1 MNGSQRDYNK
11 GCREKHFIS
20 KQITK
25 SREYKSKI
33 KLKK

>member
-1 MNGSQRDYNK
+1 MDLKETTPKAAGRK
-11 GCREKHFIS
+11 KHFIS